1 MPIDAS
7 IALGVRPPQFES
19 PVNAMAKIMQLKGL
33 QQDQEMNTMRADE
46 YRRGVDRQ
54 NRLMGLMQGGSDP
67 ETLRRGG
74 FLKEA
79 AEWEKNSADTGKTKA
94 DTRAKEIE
102 ATAKRL
108 DIAGQAFGHVRA
120 NPTLETAMSTL
131 DYLQQNGVYS
141 PEQVTGFKQA
151 VSADPTKIAQ
161 LADMAFRASL
171 QAKDQLA
178 KFDTRN
184 IGGSTQTTAQDPV
197 TGRLAVANS
206 VQNTQSPD
214 SVASGQV
221 QMRGQNM
228 SDSRARERLAF
239 DQAQPKGV
247 LDPERG
253 LLVDPRTGEARPVTM
268 GGKPVGMKEKPLTD
282 GQAKAALFGS
292 RMEASD
298 KIIGQLAEK
307 GATTSIPGSRAGY
320 GVGATL
326 NLVAPAAQQQLDQA
340 KRDFINATLRRESGA
355 VISEPE
361 FANAE
366 QQYFPQI
373 GDKPEVIKQ
382 KAQNRAIAIR
392 GVQAEVP
399 KSSDAVRRITG
410 DGAGQ
415 PNNAQGGDSDP
426 LGIRSK

>member
-67 ETLRRGG
+67 EALRRGG

-79 AEWEKNSADTGKTKA
+79 ADWEKNSADTGKTKA

-197 TGRLAVANS
+197 TGRVAIANS